1 MLDLYGSLTSMP
13 KNVDVA
19 HNPMER
25 DSSHEEGDGKGK
37 KRTAKEIGKAQT
49 RKALKERQKVQPVTL
64 SVQEEQDERETKK
77 ARSDVVTEAVDQT

>member
-25 DSSHEEGDGKGK
+25 DSTQDEGNGKGK

-49 RKALKERQKVQPVTL
+49 RKALKERQKMQPATL